1 MVSLPDSVYQ
11 DLASVAE
18 ELADMAKKPVSLSMA
33 VYLLTEVYRAHMHD
47 PCARDMF
54 RQKMATSNIMSP
66 EEFDRTW
73 DLTLSEEENKKP

>member
-1 MVSLPDSVYQ
+1 VYQ

-18 ELADMAKKPVSLSMA
+18 ELTDMAKKPVSLSMA

-54 RQKMATSNIMSP
+54 RQKMANSNIMSP
-66 EEFDRTW
+66 EEFEKAW
-73 DLTLSEEENKKP
+73 DLTLSQEETIPKGKRK